1 MQLKACRIK
10 IYDKAYYKDEK
21 TSTTIPPHKNMYI
34 VGVIYQQRLV
44 IHCLEKHR
52 IYVKLMLIDRKSISL
67 GVAISPTVYLT
78 RQLCIPDLV
87 HKRYCPETYR
97 SLAEP

>member
-1 MQLKACRIK
+1 MKRLPLRFLLIK
-10 IYDKAYYKDEK
+10 TCTLLE
-21 TSTTIPPHKNMYI
+21 SYI
-34 VGVIYQQRLV
+34 SNAWKFTAV
-44 IHCLEKHR
+44 EKHR